1 MKLYYQTVSESL
13 LGILKKIM
21 DSEIFADFRLVGGT
35 SLSLQRGHRRSVDI
49 DLFTDL
55 DYGTMPVLEI
65 KKFFEQFPIHEGT
78 ESLTTSALGYHI
90 RISDG
95 ISPLIKI
102 DLFYTENFIFPVIEQ
117 DGLRLADQREIA
129 AMKLL
134 AIAGPVKRQKD
145 YWDIHE
151 MMQDYSLRQM
161 IDWSLDRHPYSLS
174 EQEII
179 EGFSKLEDIEESP
192 EGIDSLRPLD
202 YWELKVLDLKDA
214 ISRL

>member
-1 MKLYYQTVSESL
+1 
-13 LGILKKIM
+13 
-21 DSEIFADFRLVGGT
+21 
-35 SLSLQRGHRRSVDI
+35 
-49 DLFTDL
+49 
-55 DYGTMPVLEI
+55 
-65 KKFFEQFPIHEGT
+65 
-78 ESLTTSALGYHI
+78 
-90 RISDG
+90 
-95 ISPLIKI
+95 
-102 DLFYTENFIFPVIEQ
+102 
-117 DGLRLADQREIA
+117 
-129 AMKLL
+129 MKLL

-161 IDWSLDRHPYSLS
+161 IEWSLDRHPYSLS

-214 ISRL
+214 ISNL